1 MAYKRIKTMNIL
13 EVLKRHKMGQSI
25 SQIASSMGYDRKTVR
40 KYLKAIKNN
49 PAEDPEGIVKSLI
62 MSEVMG
68 RPREK
73 QDILTPFKEEI
84 QSLINDTKNKLKPK
98 SAFEVISLK
107 YDLTGRVS
115 YSSFKRF
122 VRKNELLKS
131 AHKNETCRIS
141 SEPGSQCQIDYCKV
155 GLLHDRATGKKKV
168 VYAFIGT
175 LSFSRHKYV
184 EFVYT
189 QNQKSFIQSNINM
202 FRFFQGV
209 PVTLKL
215 DNLKSGVIKPDLYD
229 PNLNRAYAEMAE
241 HYGLFL
247 DPCRIVSPKDKGIVE
262 RDVQT
267 IREEFRKM
275 LALNPLISLT
285 EVNQGILAW
294 VENVYGKRKHGT
306 TQEEPYHVFLN
317 EEKSK
322 LLSLPMDEYEI
333 SEWKTATVHPDHY
346 IQVNKKA
353 YSVPGCFIGKEVMV
367 KVRQNIVSI
376 YYNDEL
382 IKQHLVP
389 QGFRQTDINDFPEH
403 MHHRLDTGMPF
414 YLRDEAHKIAPEFEK
429 LIVKILTPNAY
440 INLRRAQAI
449 VSMAKGYPGEL
460 IKLAS
465 KTALE
470 EYSTVHPKLFRAIIE
485 KHQELESDK
494 ESQEMSLSLE
504 TESFVRTSDYFTHQ
518 Q

>member
-1 MAYKRIKTMNIL
+1 MAYNRITTMNIL
-13 EVLKRHKMGQSI
+13 EVLKRHNQGQSI
-25 SQIASSMGYDRKTVR
+25 SSIASSMGYDRKTVR

-49 PAEDPEGIVKSLI
+49 PAEDPEGIIKSLI

-84 QSLINDTKNKLKPK
+84 QSLINDTSNKLKPK

-122 VRKNELLKS
+122 V
-131 AHKNETCRIS
+131 HKNQLIKSSLRTSTCRITT
-141 SEPGSQCQIDYCKV
+141 EPGSQCQIDYCKA
-155 GLLHDRATGKKKV
+155 GLIHDHATGKKKV
-168 VYAFIGT
+168 VYAFIAT

-189 QNQKSFIQSNINM
+189 QNEKSFIQSHIHM
-202 FRFFQGV
+202 FRFFGGV
-209 PVTLKL
+209 PVTIKL

-247 DPCRIVSPKDKGIVE
+247 DPCRVASPQDKGIVE

-275 LALNPLISLT
+275 LALNPLLT
-285 EVNQGILAW
+285 LSEANEGILSW
-294 VENVYGKRKHGT
+294 IENLYGRRKHGT
-306 TQEEPYHVFLN
+306 TQEEPYTLFLK
-317 EEKSK
+317 EEKPR

-333 SEWKTATVHPDHY
+333 SEWKMATVHPDHY

-353 YSVPGCFIGKEVMV
+353 YSLPEVYIGKEVMV
-367 KVRQNIVSI
+367 KIRQNTVSI

-382 IKQHLVP
+382 IKQHIVP
-389 QGFRQTDINDFPEH
+389 YGFRQTDINDFPEH
-403 MHHRLDTGMPF
+403 MRHRLDTGMPF
-414 YLRDEAHKIAPEFEK
+414 YLREEAQKIAPEFEK
-429 LIVKILTPNAY
+429 LIVKILSPNAY
-440 INLRRAQAI
+440 INLRRAQSI
-449 VSMAKGYPGEL
+449 VNIAKGYPGEI

-465 KTALE
+465 MTALE
-470 EYSTVHPKLFRAIIE
+470 EYSNVHPKLFRAIIE

-494 ESQEMSLSLE
+494 ESHEMSLSLE
-504 TESFVRTSDYFTHQ
+504 TESFVRTSDYFTH
-518 Q
+518 

>member
-1 MAYKRIKTMNIL
+1 MAFKRIKTMNIL
-13 EVLKRHKMGQSI
+13 EVLKRHNMGQSI
-25 SQIASSMGYDRKTVR
+25 SSIASSMGYDRKTVR

-49 PAEDPEGIVKSLI
+49 PAEDPEGVIRSLI
-62 MSEVMG
+62 QSEVMG
-68 RPREK
+68 RPRDK

-84 QSLINDTKNKLKPK
+84 QSLINDNQNKLKPK

-107 YDLTGRVS
+107 YDLTGKVS

-122 VRKNELLKS
+122 V
-131 AHKNETCRIS
+131 HKNHLIKSSQKNSTCRITT
-141 SEPGSQCQIDYCKV
+141 EAGSQCQIDYCKV

-168 VYAFIGT
+168 VYAFIST
-175 LSFSRHKYV
+175 LSYSRHKYV

-189 QNQKSFIQSNINM
+189 QNEKSFIQSHINM
-202 FRFFQGV
+202 FRFFGGV
-209 PVTLKL
+209 PVTIKL

-229 PNLNRAYAEMAE
+229 PNLNRAYSEMAE

-247 DPCRIVSPKDKGIVE
+247 DPCRVASPQDKGIVE

-275 LALNPLISLT
+275 LALNPLIT
-285 EVNQGILAW
+285 MAEVNLGILSW
-294 VENVYGKRKHGT
+294 IENVYGRRKHGT
-306 TQEEPYHVFLN
+306 TQEEPYTVFLK
-317 EEKSK
+317 EEKPK

-353 YSVPGCFIGKEVMV
+353 YSLPEFYIGREVMV
-367 KVRQNIVSI
+367 KIRQNTVSI

-389 QGFRQTDINDFPEH
+389 CGFRQTDINDFPER

-414 YLRDEAHKIAPEFEK
+414 YLREEAHKITPEFEK
-429 LIVKILTPNAY
+429 LIVKILSPNAY

-449 VSMAKGYPGEL
+449 VNIAKGYPGEL
-460 IKLAS
+460 IRLAS
-465 KTALE
+465 LTALD
-470 EYSTVHPKLFRAIIE
+470 EYSTVHPKLFRSIIE
-485 KHQELESDK
+485 KHQELEGDK
-494 ESQEMSLSLE
+494 ESHEMRLSLE
-504 TESFVRTSDYFTHQ
+504 TESFVREANYFTH
-518 Q
+518 